1 LQDPKINIKLKL
13 SALWL
18 ILMLIYIYVDI
29 FSFYKSGVIENIID
43 GKVWDLEITQAWGI
57 SALVLM
63 LIPIFMIFLSLELN
77 AKTNRLFNIII
88 GSVYIIVGIGTTV
101 GEDWASYIL
110 GHVIGILILI
120 MIIWTAWN
128 WPKQEPRV

>member
-1 LQDPKINIKLKL
+1 
-13 SALWL
+13 
-18 ILMLIYIYVDI
+18 MLIYIYVDI